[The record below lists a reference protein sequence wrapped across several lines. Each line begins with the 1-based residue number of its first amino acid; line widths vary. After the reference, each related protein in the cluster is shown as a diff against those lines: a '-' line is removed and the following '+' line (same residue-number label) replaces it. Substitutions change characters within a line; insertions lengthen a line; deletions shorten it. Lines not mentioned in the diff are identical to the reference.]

1 MSTHPSSAVAAAP
14 PASPVGSLPAGWQR
28 PGSPS
33 QSPTPAKNAERT
45 RPSLYRIS
53 CVSQCRRASNLTS
66 SPGLFQV
73 SGSGSGRKRPREL
86 RADCLKG
93 EQSGRIG
100 HHLLYVPKHFISYVY
115 IIKRYK
121 QMVPNGARWCPMVP
135 NGARWCPIVPDGAQW
150 CPMVPSSKNGDRRQ
164 LVLPAHCL
172 T

>member
-1 MSTHPSSAVAAAP
+1 MPSPQTPLAGNHGRSPAAGRVLLLWSTTVATVSTHPSAAVAAVP
-14 PASPVGSLPAGWQR
+14 TASPVGSLPAGWQR
-28 PGSPS
+28 PRPPI

-93 EQSGRIG
+93 EQSGRIW
-100 HHLLYVPKHFISYVY
+100 HHLLYLPKHFIGYVY
-115 IIKRYK
+115 IKKDI
-121 QMVPNGARWCPMVP
+121 NRWCPMVP
-135 NGARWCPIVPDGAQW
+135 NGAQFQKWG
-150 CPMVPSSKNGDRRQ
+150 S
-164 LVLPAHCL
+164 
-172 T
+172 